1 MQFTIFNT
9 KKKRVKFVFIHNSH
23 IHFFN
28 NDNIKFING
37 IDMQIKLYYNTCIFA
52 LITIVDPLFTNVGKK
67 SHGKKIQRKKS
78 Q

>member
-52 LITIVDPLFTNVGKK
+52 LITIVDPLFIYTYIFFFVDELA
-67 SHGKKIQRKKS
+67 S
-78 Q
+78 QN